1 MFLNL
6 IDNAIKFTPEGGA
19 ILIKLHSDSNNIKV
33 SVSDSG
39 IGISKEQLPHIYD
52 RFNQGGGAEKKAKGL
67 GLGLAIVKKILEVHG
82 VDITTTSAPNKGTT
96 FSFDIP
102 IYLEKFEPALV

>member
-1 MFLNL
+1 MTVHN
-6 IDNAIKFTPEGGA
+6 IDRRKWFVVGSWRWVTIDGWWCWN
-19 ILIKLHSDSNNIKV
+19 
-33 SVSDSG
+33 
-39 IGISKEQLPHIYD
+39 